1 MGRLRKTRVDTWTGG
16 APVATYV
23 GGGERPIRSNWGP
36 RAECSLQRGNHE
48 VRRCTAFLPNLT
60 WFPSPR
66 GPYGS
71 RVHRVPAVRPNK
83 KVPGGSSPAGHPVTR
98 TSCPVSAASAASA
111 PAAARRTTAARG
123 AAPARVTTGVTA
135 RVTAAPAGRAAACV
149 AARPPAAT
157 GGRAGARA
165 AAPGAPGGR
174 RLAAV
179 RRPQHGDDA
188 ADHNDPGHH
197 PEECPH
203 RPHVLP
209 SPEARSPASF
219 PSASCVSGECPRLR
233 GAKADLS
240 NFRGFYRETALDL
253 HVGAGQ
259 EPPGAHW
266 AVCGP

>member
-1 MGRLRKTRVDTWTGG
+1 MFSPTRESRSATMHSIFAQLDVVSIPSGALRFT
-16 APVATYV
+16 
-23 GGGERPIRSNWGP
+23 
-36 RAECSLQRGNHE
+36 CSPE
-48 VRRCTAFLPNLT
+48 TC
-60 WFPSPR
+60 
-66 GPYGS
+66 
-71 RVHRVPAVRPNK
+71 VRPNK

-157 GGRAGARA
+157 GGRAAARA

-174 RLAAV
+174 RLAAA

-219 PSASCVSGECPRLR
+219 PSASCVSGGCPRPR

-240 NFRGFYRETALDL
+240 KFRGFSRSN
-253 HVGAGQ
+253 
-259 EPPGAHW
+259 
-266 AVCGP
+266 GP